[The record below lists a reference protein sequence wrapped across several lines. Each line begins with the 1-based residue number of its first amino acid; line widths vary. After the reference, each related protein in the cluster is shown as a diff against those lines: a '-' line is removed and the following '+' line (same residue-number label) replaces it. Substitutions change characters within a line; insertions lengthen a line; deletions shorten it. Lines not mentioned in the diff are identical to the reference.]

1 MASSSAGYSP
11 PLERAGSSS
20 SSRSPPKPATVDEDS
35 DNDDPVAASFS
46 RDQDLLTDDP
56 LEADGE
62 DIVSFKRKQ
71 KQTPGSRFLSAISG
85 NGSNSRQAT
94 PPPIRGG
101 TPTLITGR
109 SLGLNTIGASRD
121 TGSNSKDGGSLDW
134 YVEGPGRRVGYQ
146 DLTAIDWIFE
156 YTKERQRL
164 RMLYSSASG
173 FLGYAVQFWD
183 ASQVWILLILTGL
196 AAGVFAASIDVA
208 SDWLGD
214 VKTGYCSAGEGSA
227 GEGGGHFYLNKYFC
241 CYGYDE
247 LAQCGDWVPWSLALH
262 ITSAGGKWFIEYFF
276 FIIFSVCTAFAFPAI
291 SNGKTSDCI
300 CYICKCFGEGVRII
314 CKTQRDTRNQDGPR
328 WLCDSAFYG
337 CLDISDKVTG
347 IGKSTCGNS
356 FCYDSDSRSALQL
369 HRGCG
374 WAKKDHLYML
384 HVVVPTSS

>member
-1 MASSSAGYSP
+1 MRAERKNFIASAGARILPAIGPKSVNLQPRTTPKGNLTANNHATTTATGRNLKMASSSAGYFP
-11 PLERAGSSS
+11 PLEQAGSSS
-20 SSRSPPKPATVDEDS
+20 SSRSPPKPATIDEDS

-46 RDQDLLTDDP
+46 RDQDLLADNP
-56 LEADGE
+56 LEVDGE
-62 DIVSFKRKQ
+62 DIVSFKRKR

-94 PPPIRGG
+94 PSPIRGG

-109 SLGLNTIGASRD
+109 SLGLNTVGASRD

-173 FLGYAVQFWD
+173 LFGYAVQFWD

-214 VKTGYCSAGEGSA
+214 VKTGYCSAGEG
-227 GEGGGHFYLNKYFC
+227 GGHFYLNKYFC

-247 LAQCGDWVPWSLALH
+247 LAQCGDWIPWSLALH

-276 FIIFSVCTAFAFPAI
+276 FIMFSVCTAFQFPC
-291 SNGKTSDCI
+291 N
-300 CYICKCFGEGVRII
+300 
-314 CKTQRDTRNQDGPR
+314 N
-328 WLCDSAFYG
+328 
-337 CLDISDKVTG
+337 
-347 IGKSTCGNS
+347 
-356 FCYDSDSRSALQL
+356 
-369 HRGCG
+369 
-374 WAKKDHLYML
+374 
-384 HVVVPTSS
+384 

>member
-1 MASSSAGYSP
+1 MNMASSSAGYLP
-11 PLERAGSSS
+11 PLEQAGSSS
-20 SSRSPPKPATVDEDS
+20 SSRSPPKPAAIEEDS

-46 RDQDLLTDDP
+46 ADQDLLADDP

-71 KQTPGSRFLSAISG
+71 KQTVGSRFLSAISG

-94 PPPIRGG
+94 PSPIRGG
-101 TPTLITGR
+101 TPAPNSNRT
-109 SLGLNTIGASRD
+109 LGLNTIGTGRD
-121 TGSNSKDGGSLDW
+121 GGTTSKDGGSLDW

-173 FLGYAVQFWD
+173 LLGYAVQFWD

-196 AAGVFAASIDVA
+196 AAGLFAASIDIA

-214 VKTGYCSAGEGSA
+214 VKTGYCSA

-247 LAQCGDWVPWSLALH
+247 LAQCGDWIPWSLALH
-262 ITSAGGKWFIEYFF
+262 ITSKGGKWFIEYFF
-276 FIIFSVCTAFAFPAI
+276 FIMFSVSINLRF
-291 SNGKTSDCI
+291 S
-300 CYICKCFGEGVRII
+300 
-314 CKTQRDTRNQDGPR
+314 
-328 WLCDSAFYG
+328 
-337 CLDISDKVTG
+337 
-347 IGKSTCGNS
+347 
-356 FCYDSDSRSALQL
+356 
-369 HRGCG
+369 
-374 WAKKDHLYML
+374 
-384 HVVVPTSS
+384 